1 MNIKEHIKLLW
12 DNQTLIKAVKLNLIF
27 VLILLLINVSLI
39 SIPNYYG
46 VLNGIRSIEYLE
58 DIDETFKLFYEQ
70 EIPCQVDQ
78 SYTFNCEETIDGVY
92 GSYQV
97 LYQDEISTAN
107 ITEST
112 IIFGSNNMFIVYID
126 QEDMV
131 YELAGDYRLLEAF
144 DFTEIKAQ
152 THTFETQDAHYEN
165 VTDIFLS
172 NIYFSSVGERVFLIF
187 STQFAQISLYV
198 VFISIM
204 FMILNYRS
212 KTPKISYL
220 AAVKITI
227 LAMLGPA
234 LLSAI
239 VGVFLNIWGSIL
251 FTLLYA
257 IRMMFI
263 YYAVHRTVEVIR

>member
-12 DNQTLIKAVKLNLIF
+12 DNQTLIRAVKLNLIF
-27 VLILLLINVSLI
+27 VLILLFINVSLI

-112 IIFGSNNMFIVYID
+112 ILFG
-126 QEDMV
+126 
-131 YELAGDYRLLEAF
+131 
-144 DFTEIKAQ
+144 
-152 THTFETQDAHYEN
+152 
-165 VTDIFLS
+165 
-172 NIYFSSVGERVFLIF
+172 
-187 STQFAQISLYV
+187 
-198 VFISIM
+198 
-204 FMILNYRS
+204 
-212 KTPKISYL
+212 
-220 AAVKITI
+220 
-227 LAMLGPA
+227 
-234 LLSAI
+234 
-239 VGVFLNIWGSIL
+239 
-251 FTLLYA
+251 
-257 IRMMFI
+257 
-263 YYAVHRTVEVIR
+263 

>member
-12 DNQTLIKAVKLNLIF
+12 DNRSLIKAAKINLIF
-27 VLILLLINVSLI
+27 VLILLFVNVSLV

-70 EIPCQVDQ
+70 EIPCEIDQ
-78 SYTFNCEETIDGVY
+78 TYTFSCSEPIDGVY

-97 LYQDEISTAN
+97 YYQETISTEN
-107 ITEST
+107 ITESS
-112 IIFGSNNMFIVYID
+112 IIFGSKNIIILYID

-144 DFTEIKAQ
+144 DFSSIKDQ
-152 THTFETQDAHYEN
+152 PHQYETLDAHYES
-165 VTDIFLS
+165 VTDVFLS
-172 NIYFSSVGERVFLIF
+172 NVYFSSVGERVFLIF
-187 STQFAQISLYV
+187 STQFAQIAIYV
-198 VFISIM
+198 VIISIM

-239 VGVFLNIWGSIL
+239 VGVFLNVWGSIL

-257 IRMMFI
+257 IRMMFV